1 MRPSTSNTG
10 ARGALGVAGRSIR
23 PRTHGY
29 SGERQHP
36 CARQP
41 FSHRPPRLLL
51 ASHRSSPRPQLP
63 FLYPSGAYH
72 LSNTQL
78 ARLFSISA
86 NQKKF
91 IRETARESVKWTLII
106 FFATSCFS
114 IASLGVLSERQERA
128 FPSPHEWSLLTRFRF
143 RRGKWWQ
150 VPENNEEEG
159 FPNWARV
166 YDELQR
172 ALSRLEDPAKDGA
185 GLREPDGRRLL
196 VPGVGQT
203 GFDLDA
209 KSGEWRQ
216 GYYEVLMGMATAAE
230 RLEGWVTTKSRRY
243 VWAPE
248 FVPSPTNPR
257 PKATLP
263 SQLPIPDEEHRI
275 PAADVPETFYLK
287 IITTHGFTT
296 HQRMTAALAYADWLA
311 FKQLPDS
318 AEEMYRW
325 ALDIAVS
332 GLPTPQPDTVINP
345 DTQVLSATA
354 PREHLTPNLVYA
366 ATNLATFHAS
376 QGNLTVALPILV
388 SLLRARL
395 DADPVPPKPISK
407 PTDSSFIGTI
417 TSLLHEPE
425 YPPLPPTGDEVLL
438 RRPEDRCEEAAL
450 KSYIGEILFAVAD
463 SPAGRTQGL
472 SWVRDAV
479 STAKTAQSIPIIQ
492 SDSPLR
498 KKCESCEEVGLEA
511 WGKIM
516 TYLVADA
523 RQRKANVE
531 ESRLRRLWW
540 TLWPGAIQALDK
552 DVEDK
557 EGEEEGV
564 VMRLNKLRAK
574 MLKEEYEEMDRKYAR
589 TFVF

>member
-1 MRPSTSNTG
+1 M
-10 ARGALGVAGRSIR
+10 
-23 PRTHGY
+23 
-29 SGERQHP
+29 
-36 CARQP
+36 
-41 FSHRPPRLLL
+41 
-51 ASHRSSPRPQLP
+51 
-63 FLYPSGAYH
+63 
-72 LSNTQL
+72 
-78 ARLFSISA
+78 
-86 NQKKF
+86 
-91 IRETARESVKWTLII
+91 
-106 FFATSCFS
+106 
-114 IASLGVLSERQERA
+114 
-128 FPSPHEWSLLTRFRF
+128 
-143 RRGKWWQ
+143 
-150 VPENNEEEG
+150 PENNEEEG

-166 YDELQR
+166 YDELER
-172 ALSRLEDPAKDGA
+172 ALHRLEDPATDGA
-185 GLREPDGRRLL
+185 GLREPDGRRVL
-196 VPGVGQT
+196 VPGVGHT
-203 GFDLDA
+203 GFDLHA

-263 SQLPIPDEEHRI
+263 SQLPIPDEDHRI

-287 IITTHGFTT
+287 IITSQGFTT

-318 AEEMYRW
+318 AEDMYRW
-325 ALDIAVS
+325 ALDIAVH
-332 GLPTPQPDTVINP
+332 GLPTAHPDTVIHP
-345 DTQVLSATA
+345 DTHVLSSTA
-354 PREHLTPNLVYA
+354 SRDHLTPNLVYA
-366 ATNLATFHAS
+366 ATSLATFHAS
-376 QGNLTVALPILV
+376 QGNLTTALPILV

-395 DADPVPPKPISK
+395 DADPTPPKPPSK
-407 PTDSSFIGTI
+407 PHDSSFIGTI
-417 TSLLHEPE
+417 LSLLHEPE
-425 YPPLPPTGDEVLL
+425 YPPLPPNGDQVLL

-463 SPAGRTQGL
+463 SPSGRTQGL

-479 STAKTAQSIPIIQ
+479 STAKTAQLIPTIQ
-492 SDSPLR
+492 SNPLLR

-516 TYLVADA
+516 TYLAAEA
-523 RQRKANVE
+523 RQKKNNVE
-531 ESRLRRLWW
+531 ESRVRRLWW
-540 TLWPGAIQALDK
+540 SLWPGAIQGLEK

-564 VMRLNKLRAK
+564 VMRLNKLRGK
-574 MLKEEYEEMDRKYAR
+574 MLREEYEEMDRKYAR